1 MRIAIDARW
10 IFPEISGIGNYTR
23 QLIQQLIQL
32 DSENDYLILF
42 HDPSVMCRTVMEA
55 GIDAAPNFEAVRLPY
70 GVFSLPNQVR
80 MPFFLRRKR
89 VDIFHSPNYM
99 IPLLAF
105 PRRHSGRVKV
115 VTTIHDLIP
124 LVFPNHAPKSKK
136 SRMFPLFKRIMHEV
150 GMRSDRIITVSK
162 ASRKD
167 IIQYLAIPPD
177 RENNVVA
184 IYNGVADTFA
194 SLRPTGMCAAQRRHG
209 RILYV
214 GRSDPYKN
222 LQTLIHALAIARE
235 QTGEPLTLVI
245 AGTPDARYTEPADL
259 VRELQ
264 LEEAVT
270 WTGYLSD
277 ENLAAEYAKA
287 NMLVQPSL
295 YEGFGLQIV
304 EAMASGTPVICSNR
318 GALVEVA
325 GDAALLVDPE
335 DRTAMG
341 AAIARMTTD
350 HELAS
355 KLSQLGLDRVALF
368 SWKEA
373 ARATLAVYNDLC
385 RSER

>member
-23 QLIQQLIQL
+23 QLIQQLIEL

-42 HDPSVMCRTVMEA
+42 HDRSVMYRTVVEA
-55 GIDAAPNFEAVRLPY
+55 GIDAAPNFSAVHIPY
-70 GVFSLPNQVR
+70 GVFSLTNQVL
-80 MPFFLRRKR
+80 MPIFLRRKR
-89 VDIFHSPNYM
+89 VDVFHSPNYM

-105 PRRHSGRVKV
+105 PRRRTGRTKV

-150 GMRSDRIITVSK
+150 GMRSDRIITVSE

-167 IIQYLAIPPD
+167 IIQYLAIPTD
-177 RENNVVA
+177 RENYVIA
-184 IYNGVADTFA
+184 IYNGVADIFA
-194 SLRPTGMCAAQRRHG
+194 SLRPEGMCGTQRVHG
-209 RILYV
+209 RVLYV

-235 QTGEPLTLVI
+235 QTGEALTLVI

-259 VRELQ
+259 VKELH
-264 LEEAVT
+264 LEEAVS

-277 ENLAAEYAKA
+277 EDLAAEYAKA
-287 NMLVQPSL
+287 NMLVHPSL

-318 GALVEVA
+318 GAVVEVA

-335 DRTAMG
+335 DRAAMG

-350 HELAS
+350 SGLAS
-355 KLSQLGLDRVALF
+355 KLSQLGLARVARF
-368 SWKEA
+368 SWTEA

-385 RSER
+385 RSKQ